1 MKFLGKDCKFVKRN
15 LWAGLKKCEFVV
27 VYIYRGREKKRKKK
41 NIESFEIKER

>member
-27 VYIYRGREKKRKKK
+27 VYIYIEGERKNERKK
-41 NIESFEIKER
+41 I